1 MCSRKE
7 NKRSAD
13 ANEIQVAAGLETPVE
28 VQKTQEVASVTEF
41 PEFPEFPKVTVKR
54 RASIA
59 RLCKAVVCQV
69 HEPRQPCV
77 PSEPV
82 LRDDKTGQRRENV
95 HQQAEL

>member
-1 MCSRKE
+1 MR
-7 NKRSAD
+7 D
-13 ANEIQVAAGLETPVE
+13 ANEVQVAAGLETPVE
-28 VQKTQEVASVTEF
+28 VQKPQEVAEFTVFAELTEF
-41 PEFPEFPKVTVKR
+41 TEVTVKR

-59 RLCKAVVCQV
+59 RMRKTVVCQV

-95 HQQAEL
+95 RKQAKL

>member
-1 MCSRKE
+1 MR
-7 NKRSAD
+7 N
-13 ANEIQVAAGLETPVE
+13 ANEVQVAAGLETAVE
-28 VQKTQEVASVTEF
+28 VQKTQEAAEFPNVAELTEF
-41 PEFPEFPKVTVKR
+41 TEVTVKR

-59 RLCKAVVCQV
+59 RLRETVVCQV

-95 HQQAEL
+95 HQQAKL